1 MARMKTS
8 LTKAALGAAA
18 AGAMALSATPAMAR
32 DHWDDDDGIGA
43 GEIIAGAVII
53 GGLAAIL
60 SSGDDDRYDR
70 YDRYDNRRYGRHYR
84 RYGGSRQA
92 VNRCVRAV
100 ERRGGRYG
108 RINVTHITDID
119 RERRGYEVKGRVVEY
134 DRYRSRWDRGDRYD
148 RGRFKCDVRY
158 GRIRDIDIRGL

>member
-18 AGAMALSATPAMAR
+18 VGAMALSATPAMAR

-70 YDRYDNRRYGRHYR
+70 YDNRRYGHNNR

-100 ERRGGRYG
+100 ERRGSRYG
-108 RINVTHITDID
+108 RVDVTRITDID
-119 RERRGYEVKGRVVEY
+119 RERRGYEIKGRVVVR
-134 DRYRSRWDRGDRYD
+134 DGYRGRWDRGRNYD

-158 GRIRDIDIRGL
+158 GRIRDIDFAGLR